1 MAHKIFNLLTV
12 HFQLLQFG
20 FIITIFLVNPNEVSF
35 TQPMSH
41 KITMINVEYVS
52 HFRRERLFELIKII
66 FNLLFNSF
74 FESISEFR
82 QSWIGLYLSEIYGL
96 SVSVTYRRPLVLDN
110 RSFITNFCSI
120 TCGMLHAFLTRVYF

>member
-1 MAHKIFNLLTV
+1 MVFMAHKIFNLLTV

-66 FNLLFNSF
+66 EIFQFNLICF
-74 FESISEFR
+74 SIHFSCRFHNFVYPG
-82 QSWIGLYLSEIYGL
+82 WD
-96 SVSVTYRRPLVLDN
+96 SVRDLRTTYRRPPVLDN
-110 RSFITNFCSI
+110 RF
-120 TCGMLHAFLTRVYF
+120 LHCEFLQHNMPF